1 MSDAVKKPIKDFIM
15 SEFLP
20 GEDPNELTDSTPLIS
35 GGILDSIATLKLV
48 MFIEERFRIT
58 LEAHEVSRDHLDTIA
73 DIARLILA
81 KNPKAS
87 HEAA

>member
-1 MSDAVKKPIKDFIM
+1 MTETVKGPIKDFIM

-48 MFIEERFRIT
+48 MFMEERFGIAF
-58 LEAHEVSRDHLDTIA
+58 EAHEVNRELLDTLG
-73 DIARLILA
+73 DIAKLVEA
-81 KNPKAS
+81 KTRGLR
-87 HEAA
+87 HERT